1 MGMIYDKSQNYSTKS
16 MMHPEHVANHPEL
29 IQAWESG
36 LKHKDTFLII
46 IGLSLIHI

>member
-1 MGMIYDKSQNYSTKS
+1 

-46 IGLSLIHI
+46 IGKLNDTSPNVQ